1 MRAFLF
7 SFLFLASSVA
17 QAINTEIGINYS
29 YKKSTFDA
37 DNNTEQQSATG
48 SISLYFWERVALELS
63 YTNGLYVKKE
73 KQPDRSNS
81 FLRTTTQFTDV
92 YGADLIWV
100 LADKKAFFQPFIKG
114 GVAYVRIKQVVQ
126 DNTPSSNGNSWDLVY
141 SGPSP
146 SYGVGFKIFISE
158 AFAFRASYDGLETPV
173 NNNTK
178 VTEFSGRM
186 GVSWIF

>member
-1 MRAFLF
+1 MKAYLFLLAFL
-7 SFLFLASSVA
+7 SAPLA

-37 DNNTEQQSATG
+37 DNTTEQQSATG
-48 SISLYFWERVALELS
+48 SLSLYFWEKVALELS
-63 YTNGLYVKKE
+63 YTNGLFVKKE
-73 KQPDRSNS
+73 KQPQRLNA

-114 GVAYVRIKQVVQ
+114 GAAYVRIKQAVQ
-126 DNTPSSNGNSWDLVY
+126 DSDSNSWEIVY

-158 AFAFRASYDGLETPV
+158 AFAFRASYDALETPV

-178 VTEFSGRM
+178 VTEYSGRV
-186 GVSWIF
+186 GVSWMF